1 MNYKRVNLFAV
12 NYKKIINNKM
22 KEQKKMAQ
30 NQKSINLL
38 LTLFS
43 KNAQIKVEHMKR
55 KYIFY

>member
-30 NQKSINLL
+30 N
-38 LTLFS
+38 
-43 KNAQIKVEHMKR
+43 
-55 KYIFY
+55 